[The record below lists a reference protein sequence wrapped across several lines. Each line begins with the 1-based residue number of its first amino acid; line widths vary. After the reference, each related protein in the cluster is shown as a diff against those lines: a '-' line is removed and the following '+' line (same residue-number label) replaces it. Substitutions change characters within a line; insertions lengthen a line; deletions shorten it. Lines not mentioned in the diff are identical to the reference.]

1 MVKICD
7 YMEYQLPENKITRRD
22 LKYLK
27 TGRFLKKVQ
36 TLDFSSWS
44 SKKDMLGGAN

>member
-1 MVKICD
+1 MGIMIKNYD

-27 TGRFLKKVQ
+27 TRR
-36 TLDFSSWS
+36 
-44 SKKDMLGGAN
+44 